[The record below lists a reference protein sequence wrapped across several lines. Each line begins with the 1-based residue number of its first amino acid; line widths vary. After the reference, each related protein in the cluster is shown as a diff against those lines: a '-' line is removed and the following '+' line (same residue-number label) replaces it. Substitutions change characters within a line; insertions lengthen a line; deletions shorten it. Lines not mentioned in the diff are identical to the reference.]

1 MFIRTFQTQ
10 KLWKIVAMNAVSL
23 QLSLLPTAGEKM
35 STGQSAV
42 MLCGWGV
49 KAGIVH
55 STCGCTGGWQ
65 VKLCDPS
72 LTRAIPERMSFS

>member
-1 MFIRTFQTQ
+1 MQILMFIRTFQTQ
-10 KLWKIVAMNAVSL
+10 KLWKIVAINAVSL

-49 KAGIVH
+49 EAWFIPLVDKRV
-55 STCGCTGGWQ
+55 GG
-65 VKLCDPS
+65 
-72 LTRAIPERMSFS
+72 R